1 MNFEAKLRKT
11 FSSTSEML
19 DPEQFINKLTTA
31 RYAQALKRSQAI
43 SGYLALIVVL
53 FVGILGYNELDQG
66 AILMEGS
73 SRSVAKE
80 EHIEMEGTVL
90 ENLPN
95 TQFRVE
101 LDNKHVVIAHI
112 SGKMR
117 KHYIRILRG
126 DRVTV
131 ELTPYDLTKG
141 RITYRAR

>member
-19 DPEQFINKLTTA
+19 DPEQFINKMTTA

-73 SRSVAKE
+73 YYYSTTIDFDQDEDSEYFDDLALYIMEQE
-80 EHIEMEGTVL
+80 EDIWMAFSFLDELEYDKIVNLME
-90 ENLPN
+90 E
-95 TQFRVE
+95 E
-101 LDNKHVVIAHI
+101 
-112 SGKMR
+112 S
-117 KHYIRILRG
+117 
-126 DRVTV
+126 
-131 ELTPYDLTKG
+131 
-141 RITYRAR
+141 

>member
-1 MNFEAKLRKT
+1 MNFEAKLQKT

-73 SRSVAKE
+73 YYYSTTIDLDQDEDSEYFDDLALYIMEQE
-80 EHIEMEGTVL
+80 EDIWMAFSFLDELEYDKIVNLME
-90 ENLPN
+90 E
-95 TQFRVE
+95 E
-101 LDNKHVVIAHI
+101 
-112 SGKMR
+112 S
-117 KHYIRILRG
+117 
-126 DRVTV
+126 
-131 ELTPYDLTKG
+131 
-141 RITYRAR
+141 

>member
-19 DPEQFINKLTTA
+19 DSEQFINKLTTA

-73 SRSVAKE
+73 YYYSTSIDFDQDEDSEYFDDLALYIMEQE
-80 EHIEMEGTVL
+80 EDIWMAFSFLDELEYDKIVNLME
-90 ENLPN
+90 E
-95 TQFRVE
+95 
-101 LDNKHVVIAHI
+101 K
-112 SGKMR
+112 S
-117 KHYIRILRG
+117 
-126 DRVTV
+126 
-131 ELTPYDLTKG
+131 
-141 RITYRAR
+141 

>member
-1 MNFEAKLRKT
+1 MAAESAQTNAPLRALRARSRLDKR
-11 FSSTSEML
+11 EMASRFVDGL
-19 DPEQFINKLTTA
+19 RTL
-31 RYAQALKRSQAI
+31 RYNW
-43 SGYLALIVVL
+43 LIV
-53 FVGILGYNELDQG
+53 
-66 AILMEGS
+66 ILMEGS

>member
-73 SRSVAKE
+73 YYYSTTIDFDQDEDSEYFDDLALYIMEQEEDIWMAFSFLDELEYDKIVNLMEKE
-80 EHIEMEGTVL
+80 
-90 ENLPN
+90 
-95 TQFRVE
+95 
-101 LDNKHVVIAHI
+101 
-112 SGKMR
+112 S
-117 KHYIRILRG
+117 
-126 DRVTV
+126 
-131 ELTPYDLTKG
+131 
-141 RITYRAR
+141 

>member
-73 SRSVAKE
+73 YYYSTTIDFDQDEDSEYFDDLALYIMEQE
-80 EHIEMEGTVL
+80 EDIWMAFSFLDELEYDKIVNIME
-90 ENLPN
+90 E
-95 TQFRVE
+95 E
-101 LDNKHVVIAHI
+101 
-112 SGKMR
+112 S
-117 KHYIRILRG
+117 
-126 DRVTV
+126 
-131 ELTPYDLTKG
+131 
-141 RITYRAR
+141 

>member
-1 MNFEAKLRKT
+1 MNFEEKLQKT

-73 SRSVAKE
+73 YYYSTTIDFDQDEDSEYFDDLALYIMEQE
-80 EHIEMEGTVL
+80 EDIWMAFSFLDELEYDKIVNLME
-90 ENLPN
+90 E
-95 TQFRVE
+95 E
-101 LDNKHVVIAHI
+101 
-112 SGKMR
+112 S
-117 KHYIRILRG
+117 
-126 DRVTV
+126 
-131 ELTPYDLTKG
+131 
-141 RITYRAR
+141 

>member
-1 MNFEAKLRKT
+1 MNFEAKLQKT

-73 SRSVAKE
+73 YYYSTTIDSDQNEDSKYFDDLALYIIEQE
-80 EHIEMEGTVL
+80 EDIWMAFSFLDELEYDKIVNLME
-90 ENLPN
+90 E
-95 TQFRVE
+95 E
-101 LDNKHVVIAHI
+101 
-112 SGKMR
+112 S
-117 KHYIRILRG
+117 
-126 DRVTV
+126 
-131 ELTPYDLTKG
+131 
-141 RITYRAR
+141 

>member
-11 FSSTSEML
+11 FSSTNEML

-73 SRSVAKE
+73 YYYSTTIDFDQDEDSEYFDDLALYIMEQE
-80 EHIEMEGTVL
+80 EDIWMAFSFLDELEYDKIVNLME
-90 ENLPN
+90 E
-95 TQFRVE
+95 E
-101 LDNKHVVIAHI
+101 
-112 SGKMR
+112 S
-117 KHYIRILRG
+117 
-126 DRVTV
+126 
-131 ELTPYDLTKG
+131 
-141 RITYRAR
+141 